1 MRPAMAPAE
10 TAGEVRP
17 AEAALPEPGRPPE
30 EAPPEEVGLPEG
42 TAARAVCP
50 ERTDPEADR
59 EATDT

>member
-10 TAGEVRP
+10 TA
-17 AEAALPEPGRPPE
+17 LPEPGRH
-30 EAPPEEVGLPEG
+30 PEEVGLLEG